1 MRIILFFSNRKIIK
15 KPKSVLYAAK
25 GNHAQSV
32 GFAARQYAIPTK
44 IVVPLRNSIAKN
56 KAMLSLG
63 VKLFE
68 HGDDFQ
74 SALELAIKIARENSM
89 EMIPSYDTV
98 LVTIVT
104 TYSL

>member
-1 MRIILFFSNRKIIK
+1 
-15 KPKSVLYAAK
+15 
-25 GNHAQSV
+25 
-32 GFAARQYAIPTK
+32 
-44 IVVPLRNSIAKN
+44 
-56 KAMLSLG
+56 MLSLG

-98 LVTIVT
+98 LVTVVT